1 MASMAGSKRKA
12 NSNTSSAPAPKKPRQ
27 TIQHFF
33 SPKVPVPCKSEN
45 QSLNEP
51 THVALNPQQTR
62 VLRMVVDEEKSLFFT
77 GAAGTGKS
85 LLLRAIINALRKKY
99 AKDKDAVSVTA
110 STGMASSN
118 IGGMT
123 IHSWGAV
130 SPNCQDM
137 GSMIRCIRTCKPALQ
152 RWKKTK
158 VLIIDEVSMVDG
170 LLFEQLAEIATK
182 LRKKTD
188 RPFGGLQ
195 LVVTGDFFQLPP
207 VTKNNQEPTF
217 AFESPAW
224 KSTLEHTIN
233 LTQVFRQKD
242 STFISALNSL
252 RQGAPTEESV
262 TLFTTL
268 SRPLAPSPI
277 VPTEL
282 FPLRHLVANSNGK
295 RLSEI
300 PTDSVV
306 FTARDSGTKPG
317 LLNNLLAEDKLTL
330 KTGAQV
336 MLIKNVD
343 EVLVNGVVGKIIGF
357 YHPWQ
362 LVGTFN
368 PSVSK
373 SAGSKPPSSKGEAL
387 PKTEGKK
394 VSCSAPAIASS
405 SALSLHGTPL
415 TQETKKNGAL
425 LRHVLLAED
434 GKTPVIEASGQ
445 GDKENNELKPA
456 GKGKG
461 KAATADRDMDEKYPL
476 VLFEY
481 PAQDDSGRTLTEA
494 VLIKR
499 DEFRVEDAEGK
510 VMAHPK
516 VIEWSKFLQ
525 EDA

>member
-1 MASMAGSKRKA
+1 
-12 NSNTSSAPAPKKPRQ
+12 
-27 TIQHFF
+27 
-33 SPKVPVPCKSEN
+33 
-45 QSLNEP
+45 
-51 THVALNPQQTR
+51 
-62 VLRMVVDEEKSLFFT
+62 MVVDEEKSLFFT

-137 GSMIRCIRTCKPALQ
+137 DSMIKCIRTCKPALQ

-158 VLIIDEVSMVDG
+158 VLIIDEISMVDG

-224 KSTLEHTIN
+224 KRTLEHTIN

-242 STFISALNSL
+242 STLIPAFISALNSL
-252 RQGAPTEESV
+252 RQGAPTEKSV
-262 TLFTTL
+262 TLFTSL
-268 SRPLAPSPI
+268 SRPLAPSAI
-277 VPTEL
+277 APTEL
-282 FPLRHLVANSNGK
+282 FPLRHLVANSNAK

-300 PTDSVV
+300 SVDPVV
-306 FTARDSGTKPG
+306 FIARDSGTKPG
-317 LLNNLLAEDKLTL
+317 LLANLLVEDKLTL

-343 EVLVNGVVGKIIGF
+343 EVLVNGVVGKVVGF
-357 YHPWQ
+357 Y
-362 LVGTFN
+362 
-368 PSVSK
+368 
-373 SAGSKPPSSKGEAL
+373 
-387 PKTEGKK
+387 
-394 VSCSAPAIASS
+394 
-405 SALSLHGTPL
+405 
-415 TQETKKNGAL
+415 
-425 LRHVLLAED
+425 
-434 GKTPVIEASGQ
+434 
-445 GDKENNELKPA
+445 
-456 GKGKG
+456 
-461 KAATADRDMDEKYPL
+461 
-476 VLFEY
+476 
-481 PAQDDSGRTLTEA
+481 
-494 VLIKR
+494 
-499 DEFRVEDAEGK
+499 
-510 VMAHPK
+510 
-516 VIEWSKFLQ
+516 
-525 EDA
+525 